1 MNCLGNFAS
10 EEFKNEIRAEKKK
23 EMNDKIQENE
33 KEKSKNKYEK
43 ERDSVC
49 GGGSNKKKFWGVQK
63 ERGVCDEMK
72 VKECDKKEIKEDETN
87 QEKNIEG
94 KTIKKEY
101 ETKENKIGSHHNK
114 RNSDTFNDIKGI
126 YGFKNAGNNCYLN
139 SSLQLLTRVKGL
151 KDGILNGTI
160 KNQNNAKEGNILYE
174 FKKILEDIEL
184 NKKIIIPDYLKHEMG
199 KIDDRYNYN
208 RQEDANEFIS
218 NFLDAL
224 YKETSQNKYTIENF
238 YYKDSLEKEAFD
250 KFKIKFYDR
259 KGYSKLNDI
268 FYGIY
273 ITEKY
278 CGCRKISVKFNAF
291 NMIELPIYKFNNDKG
306 DYATLDIK
314 EILDSHFSK
323 SKIYDSICENCH
335 KDVYI
340 KTSIYKL
347 PENLIIFFGRT
358 ANGKYIPNKINYD
371 ETLKIEDYLF
381 RPIDKKK
388 YSLDCVIEHSGSSES
403 GHYTA
408 ICKINPDNWYY
419 FSDSFYH
426 PIHSD
431 FDSRDAIILL
441 YKSK

>member
-1 MNCLGNFAS
+1 MINH
-10 EEFKNEIRAEKKK
+10 KN
-23 EMNDKIQENE
+23 
-33 KEKSKNKYEK
+33 
-43 ERDSVC
+43 
-49 GGGSNKKKFWGVQK
+49 GSNNCNLSV
-63 ERGVCDEMK
+63 
-72 VKECDKKEIKEDETN
+72 KEIKM
-87 QEKNIEG
+87 
-94 KTIKKEY
+94 
-101 ETKENKIGSHHNK
+101 
-114 RNSDTFNDIKGI
+114 
-126 YGFKNAGNNCYLN
+126 
-139 SSLQLLTRVKGL
+139 
-151 KDGILNGTI
+151 
-160 KNQNNAKEGNILYE
+160 
-174 FKKILEDIEL
+174 
-184 NKKIIIPDYLKHEMG
+184 EMG

-259 KGYSKLNDI
+259 KGYSKLNDL

-340 KTSIYKL
+340 KTSINKL

-358 ANGKYIPNKINYD
+358 ANGKYIPNRIEYQHMDLTNYLHKNCKKIIISFQELYIIS
-371 ETLKIEDYLF
+371 LLV
-381 RPIDKKK
+381 KK
-388 YSLDCVIEHSGSSES
+388 L
-403 GHYTA
+403 
-408 ICKINPDNWYY
+408 
-419 FSDSFYH
+419 
-426 PIHSD
+426 
-431 FDSRDAIILL
+431 AIILL
-441 YKSK
+441 LVNVMENGFILMILLYRKLMLLIQMKLFYFMIMVFKLYVNNIKFYNNFIIMLY

>member
-10 EEFKNEIRAEKKK
+10 EEFKNEIRAEKK
-23 EMNDKIQENE
+23 NQENE

-49 GGGSNKKKFWGVQK
+49 GGGSNKKKYWGVQK

-160 KNQNNAKEGNILYE
+160 KNQNYAKEGNILYE

-224 YKETSQNKYTIENF
+224 YKETSQNKCTIENF

-358 ANGKYIPNKINYD
+358 ANGKYIPNRIEYQHMDLTNY
-371 ETLKIEDYLF
+371 LHKNC
-381 RPIDKKK
+381 KKK
-388 YSLDCVIEHSGSSES
+388 NYKLSGVIHYISFSKKI

-408 ICKINPDNWYY
+408 SSKCNGEWFY
-419 FSDSFYH
+419 FDDTIVSKAHALNSNE
-426 PIHSD
+426 
-431 FDSRDAIILL
+431 IILF
-441 YKSK
+441 YDNGI

>member
-43 ERDSVC
+43 EKDSDYSKD
-49 GGGSNKKKFWGVQK
+49 SNKKKFWEVQK
-63 ERGVCDEMK
+63 EKDIYNEMK

-208 RQEDANEFIS
+208 RQEDA
-218 NFLDAL
+218 
-224 YKETSQNKYTIENF
+224 KW
-238 YYKDSLEKEAFD
+238 
-250 KFKIKFYDR
+250 
-259 KGYSKLNDI
+259 
-268 FYGIY
+268 
-273 ITEKY
+273 
-278 CGCRKISVKFNAF
+278 VK
-291 NMIELPIYKFNNDKG
+291 
-306 DYATLDIK
+306 
-314 EILDSHFSK
+314 
-323 SKIYDSICENCH
+323 
-335 KDVYI
+335 
-340 KTSIYKL
+340 
-347 PENLIIFFGRT
+347 
-358 ANGKYIPNKINYD
+358 
-371 ETLKIEDYLF
+371 
-381 RPIDKKK
+381 
-388 YSLDCVIEHSGSSES
+388 
-403 GHYTA
+403 
-408 ICKINPDNWYY
+408 
-419 FSDSFYH
+419 
-426 PIHSD
+426 
-431 FDSRDAIILL
+431 
-441 YKSK
+441 

>member
-1 MNCLGNFAS
+1 MINH
-10 EEFKNEIRAEKKK
+10 KN
-23 EMNDKIQENE
+23 
-33 KEKSKNKYEK
+33 
-43 ERDSVC
+43 
-49 GGGSNKKKFWGVQK
+49 GSNNCNLSV
-63 ERGVCDEMK
+63 
-72 VKECDKKEIKEDETN
+72 KEIKM
-87 QEKNIEG
+87 
-94 KTIKKEY
+94 
-101 ETKENKIGSHHNK
+101 
-114 RNSDTFNDIKGI
+114 
-126 YGFKNAGNNCYLN
+126 
-139 SSLQLLTRVKGL
+139 
-151 KDGILNGTI
+151 
-160 KNQNNAKEGNILYE
+160 
-174 FKKILEDIEL
+174 
-184 NKKIIIPDYLKHEMG
+184 EMG

-259 KGYSKLNDI
+259 KGYSKLNDL

-291 NMIELPIYKFNNDKG
+291 NVIELPIYKFNNDKG

-340 KTSIYKL
+340 KTSINKL

-358 ANGKYIPNKINYD
+358 ANGKYIPNRIEYQHMDLTNY
-371 ETLKIEDYLF
+371 LHKNC
-381 RPIDKKK
+381 KKK
-388 YSLDCVIEHSGSSES
+388 NYKLSGVIHYISFGKKI

-408 ICKINPDNWYY
+408 SSKCNGEWFN
-419 FSDSFYH
+419 
-426 PIHSD
+426 
-431 FDSRDAIILL
+431 FDDTIVSKAHALNSNEIILF
-441 YKSK
+441 YDNGI